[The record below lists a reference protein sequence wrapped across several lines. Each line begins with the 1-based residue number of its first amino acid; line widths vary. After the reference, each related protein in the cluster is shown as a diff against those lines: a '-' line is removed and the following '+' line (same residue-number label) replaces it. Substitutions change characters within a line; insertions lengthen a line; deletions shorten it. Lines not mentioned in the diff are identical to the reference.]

1 MRAGVRREPSGA
13 GHRFSTGWRDYLP
26 ERERKA
32 RRSSGREFRQ
42 HVLQRRHCLTRVV
55 GGWQQGWGGH
65 EAVRLYRRG
74 AHYGHARRLNSIVR
88 NFGRYLV
95 HAKSQAVYRALP
107 EGYKA
112 TPSKCLAGS
121 YAPPETD
128 LSHSLWLKNVTDL
141 AVSASKWTPHL
152 GEGMLSKA

>member
-1 MRAGVRREPSGA
+1 M
-13 GHRFSTGWRDYLP
+13 
-26 ERERKA
+26 
-32 RRSSGREFRQ
+32 
-42 HVLQRRHCLTRVV
+42 V

-74 AHYGHARRLNSIVR
+74 AHYDHARRLNSIVR

-107 EGYKA
+107 QGYKA

-121 YAPPETD
+121 YAPPDTD
-128 LSHSLWLKNVTDL
+128 LSHSLWLNNVTDL
-141 AVSASKWTPHL
+141 AVSPSKWTPHL
-152 GEGMLSKA
+152 GEGMLIGQFQLQDGRTALLLQNQNPDFVIWPTLHFIGADNRGHAPCAPGQTCACH

>member
-1 MRAGVRREPSGA
+1 M
-13 GHRFSTGWRDYLP
+13 
-26 ERERKA
+26 
-32 RRSSGREFRQ
+32 
-42 HVLQRRHCLTRVV
+42 LQRRHRLTRVV

-74 AHYGHARRLNSIVR
+74 AHYDHARRLNSIVS
-88 NFGRYLV
+88 NYGRYLV

-128 LSHSLWLKNVTDL
+128 LSHSLWLNNVTDL
-141 AVSASKWTPHL
+141 AVSPSKWTPHL